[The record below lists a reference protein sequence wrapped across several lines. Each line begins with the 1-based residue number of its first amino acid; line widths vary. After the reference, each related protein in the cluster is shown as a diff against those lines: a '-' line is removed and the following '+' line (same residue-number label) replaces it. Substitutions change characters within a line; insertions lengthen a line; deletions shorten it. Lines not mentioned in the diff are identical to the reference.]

1 MDIFIRKQFA
11 ALYEGF
17 QNAEVDFLIRPFALA
32 EKGGVFVLFGENIDF
47 SLTLFFRVVA
57 PPASERGKLH
67 RALAGEQQLPEIL
80 LADFLKHLAHI
91 VGQMRL
97 DALVGQVGSATGD
110 DRIVFRH
117 KTIPEAEH
125 IVRNRIDRFTG
136 RLFPIRRLFFD
147 NTEENQVFHIGG
159 ANVGAFADLAGN
171 LRHTGSAGGNGRD
184 DRIVERR
191 FP

>member
-1 MDIFIRKQFA
+1 MRFINLSIYHILVTHQRHISHLFCPVGTAFGKAGFGKEVVVDILIGEQLA
-11 ALYEGF
+11 ALYKGF
-17 QNAEVDFLIRPFALA
+17 QNAEVNFLIRPFALA

-125 IVRNRIDRFTG
+125 IVRN
-136 RLFPIRRLFFD
+136 
-147 NTEENQVFHIGG
+147 
-159 ANVGAFADLAGN
+159 
-171 LRHTGSAGGNGRD
+171 
-184 DRIVERR
+184 
-191 FP
+191 

>member
-1 MDIFIRKQFA
+1 MRFINLSIYHILITHQLHIPHLFCPVGAAFGKAGFGKEVVMDIFIWEEFA

-17 QNAEVDFLIRPFALA
+17 QNAEIDFLIRPFALP
-32 EKGGVFVLFGENIDF
+32 EKGGVFILLGEDIDF
-47 SLTLFFRVVA
+47 SLTLFLGIVA
-57 PPASERGKLH
+57 PPAAEGGKFH
-67 RALAGEQQLPEIL
+67 RAFAVQQLLPEIL

-125 IVRNRIDRFTG
+125 IVRN
-136 RLFPIRRLFFD
+136 
-147 NTEENQVFHIGG
+147 
-159 ANVGAFADLAGN
+159 
-171 LRHTGSAGGNGRD
+171 
-184 DRIVERR
+184 
-191 FP
+191 